1 MVNPDDR
8 RRFFKELLAEAAE
21 NAKAAHVTLGPLS
34 PLNKLERLA
43 SFGMPADDAVDD
55 RPAWMDR
62 ATIRARSAQRTC
74 SLDDLVRLAETEGLH
89 ARVDAIRDLARHSV
103 RLTHRAVGAF
113 GAVGH
118 SRLGGEPDLP
128 EGMRWPT
135 WQGLQL
141 EFLGQIDLGEVWFPG
156 AEDELPTGGLLLFF
170 FDADGTATGR
180 TPEDQ
185 GAARAYLVPTPPP
198 RDQDEDSLADD
209 LGSPIDLTVEL
220 VLPRAKSAPVRALG
234 LTPEERRAWRALR
247 LSLARAQGVGPEGD
261 GTVIPAVHRF
271 LGYADET
278 TGDMP
283 LTAELVARGF
293 DLTDEE
299 GAGDAPTES
308 DRAAADPSRWRLLLQ
323 LSVDDELDP
332 CWADFHDRL
341 YLWTDTATLLDG
353 ALTSV
358 AGFPR

>member
-1 MVNPDDR
+1 MVVNPDDR

-21 NAKAAHVTLGPLS
+21 NAKQAHVTLGPLS

-43 SFGMPADDAVDD
+43 SIGLPPDEPVED

-62 ATIRARSAQRTC
+62 ATIRARPAQRTC

-89 ARVDAIRDLARHSV
+89 ERTDAIRALARHSV

-113 GAVGH
+113 APAGH

-141 EFLGQIDLGEVWFPG
+141 EFLGQIDLADVSFPG
-156 AEDELPTGGLLLFF
+156 SAEQLPREGLLLFF
-170 FDADGTATGR
+170 FDADGSATGR
-180 TPEDQ
+180 RPDDV
-185 GAARAYLVPTPPP
+185 GAARAILVETPPP
-198 RDQDEDSLADD
+198 REDDSLAED

-220 VLPRAKSAPVRALG
+220 VLPRVKSAAVAALD
-234 LTPEERRAWRALR
+234 LAAEERQAWRALR
-247 LSLARAQGVGPEGD
+247 LSLARAQGVGPDGD
-261 GTVIPAVHRF
+261 GTALPAVHRF

-283 LTAELVARGF
+283 RTAELVSRGF
-293 DLTDEE
+293 DLS
-299 GAGDAPTES
+299 GDAEPEDEPS
-308 DRAAADPSRWRLLLQ
+308 AEDRAAADPSRWRLLLQ

-332 CWADFHDRL
+332 CWADFQDRL
-341 YLWTDTATLLDG
+341 YVWIDEGTLRDG
-353 ALTSV
+353 TLAPVL
-358 AGFPR
+358 AFPR